1 MVAIR
6 GVGHVRGARLAHPLI
21 RRDGDSGGALLLA
34 GLDMKGA
41 VVVGIMSEG
50 PFPLAEVIDTAQWRR
65 QFPQFA
71 GKGGQLLEGTLG
83 TDGDAVGIVQDIT
96 GKAVAQRQPI
106 DEGAKADPLH
116 YAVDM
121 KFAAQPGQCRGPG
134 RHGATLKGVR
144 LGQMA
149 IILRGVM

>member
-1 MVAIR
+1 MF
-6 GVGHVRGARLAHPLI
+6 GVSV
-21 RRDGDSGGALLLA
+21 SGQ
-34 GLDMKGA
+34 
-41 VVVGIMSEG
+41 
-50 PFPLAEVIDTAQWRR
+50 FPLTEMIDSAKRRR

-96 GKAVAQRQPI
+96 GKAVAQRQSI
-106 DEGAKADPLH
+106 DEGAKTDSLH
-116 YAVDM
+116 YAVEM
-121 KFAAQPGQCRGPG
+121 ELAAQPGARPGPV
-134 RHGATLKGVR
+134 RHGAILRGVR